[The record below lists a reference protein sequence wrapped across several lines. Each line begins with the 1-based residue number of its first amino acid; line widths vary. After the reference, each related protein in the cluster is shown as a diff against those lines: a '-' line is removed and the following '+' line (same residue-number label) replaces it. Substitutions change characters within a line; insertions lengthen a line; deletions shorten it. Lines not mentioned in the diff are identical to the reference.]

1 MPLYEFRCQTCG
13 VFDQWR
19 TMAECHQPA
28 ICPTCEQA
36 AKRIISPPAVKLS
49 GSLRLRQENPE
60 PQLVQR
66 SQASDPQPPKNR
78 THTGGRPWMIGH

>member
-28 ICPTCEQA
+28 TCPTCNQE
-36 AKRIISPPAVKLS
+36 AKRIISPPAVQLS
-49 GSLRLRQENPE
+49 GSFRLRQEKSEPE
-60 PQLVQR
+60 LVQR
-66 SQASDPQPPKNR
+66 HVPEPKPSQPRS
-78 THTGGRPWMIGH
+78 HTGGRPWMLGH